1 MKIRGNTVGT
11 TTPRP
16 DWNQSNP
23 RKADFI
29 LNKPDAV
36 LFAAQS
42 LTEAQMDQ
50 ARKNIGAV
58 SNSLFSG
65 FATDLDQRTSN
76 NTTAISNINTELRN
90 IGTDIGDINSAIGS
104 INADMGDI
112 DTALDAIIAMQESII
127 GGESV

>member
-11 TTPRP
+11 TMPRP

-42 LTEAQMDQ
+42 LTEAQQDQ
-50 ARKNIGAV
+50 ARINIGAASSFFLGIIRNEV
-58 SNSLFSG
+58 NANS
-65 FATDLDQRTSN
+65 
-76 NTTAISNINTELRN
+76 TAISGINLTLDGINDDIAAINDDMGN
-90 IGTDIGDINSAIGS
+90 IGS
-104 INADMGDI
+104 
-112 DTALDAIIAMQESII
+112 ALDSIIAMQESII
-127 GGESV
+127 GGESE

>member
-11 TTPRP
+11 TMPRP

-42 LTEAQMDQ
+42 LTEAQKDQ
-50 ARKNIGAV
+50 ARANIDAV
-58 SNSLFSG
+58 SNSMFSG
-65 FATDLDQRTSN
+65 FSSDLDQRTSN
-76 NTTAISNINTELRN
+76 NTNAINGINLTLDGIN
-90 IGTDIGDINSAIGS
+90 DDIAAIND
-104 INADMGDI
+104 DMGNI
-112 DTALDAIIAMQESII
+112 DSALDAIIAMQESII